1 MRNLIYLIFGLIL
14 LGCAQEKT
22 KDPIHKVFLAKQKRD
37 KGNYKLIDRVFFK
50 IDNDDVLD
58 TINIFNIPNWTDP
71 GDFQK
76 LEIKTSNHDLYE
88 FYNLGDW
95 INMNSNQ
102 IKEFKSVN
110 RVNTNRFLITDLS
123 DKKTIMIIFGYRYAS
138 TPGNLTVI
146 DLSKGKPDILFN
158 DSFELDRIKDIN
170 DDNLKELIG
179 CEFYSEGCCYN
190 DSISFGHSY
199 SPYFVLKCL
208 KDTCIADKKLSENYN
223 YKNYVGFFGLDY
235 DMDMRYLIIVP
246 KKGQD
251 FDPYF
256 YFEKYRKYPET
267 SLKYLEEEDL
277 SDYSKKELRL
287 MRNEIFAFHGYK
299 FNSKDLKEY
308 FSNQDWY
315 KPSDRNINER
325 LNKFERANIKLIQ
338 KLEKK

>member
-1 MRNLIYLIFGLIL
+1 MKNLIYLILGLIF
-14 LGCAQEKT
+14 LGCAQEEP
-22 KDPIHKVFLAKQKRD
+22 KDPIHKVFFANQKWD
-37 KGNYKLIDRVFFK
+37 KGNYKLIDRIFFK
-50 IDNDDVLD
+50 IDSDDVLD
-58 TINIFNIPNWTDP
+58 TINIFNCPNWPDP

-95 INMNSNQ
+95 INMNSDQ

-123 DKKTIMIIFGYRYAS
+123 DNKTIMMIFGYRYAS
-138 TPGNLTVI
+138 SPGNLTVI

-179 CEFYSEGCCYN
+179 REFYSETCCYN

-199 SPYFVLKCL
+199 SPFFELKCL

-223 YKNYVGFFGLDY
+223 HKNYVGYFGLDY

-246 KKGQD
+246 RKGRD
-251 FDPYF
+251 FEPFF

-267 SLKYLEEEDL
+267 SLKYLKEVDL
-277 SDYSKKELRL
+277 ADYSKKELRL

-308 FSNQDWY
+308 FSNKNWY
-315 KPSDRNINER
+315 KPSDKNVNER